1 MTAVGAV
8 ADRTIEVT
16 DALVRAFADITGDH
30 NPTHLDESYAATT
43 RFGRRIAHG
52 LLAASQLSA
61 LLANELPGPGTIYL
75 SQDLQFR
82 HPIFIGDMVPARV
95 EVVEF
100 GERGRVRLATT
111 CVNQDGTLLLEGVA
125 TVLQAAAEA

>member
-1 MTAVGAV
+1 MTAVGAA

-16 DALVRAFADITGDH
+16 DALVRAFADVTGDH
-30 NPTHLDESYAATT
+30 NPIHLDESYAATT

-75 SQDLQFR
+75 SQDLRFR
-82 HPIFIGDMVPARV
+82 HPIFIGDMVTARV
-95 EVVEF
+95 EVVEV

-125 TVLQAAAEA
+125 TVLEGAAGA